1 MTNAASTSRT
11 GLEIL
16 QAMFSGALPRPPIS
30 ATLNFVVTDAKDDEV
45 VAEGFSDAS
54 MDGPFGFIHG
64 GFICTLLDTALTC
77 AVLST
82 LPAGFIC
89 TTDLHVRHIRAL
101 PADAERLRAVATIVH
116 RGRQVAT
123 SEGKLIDDCGRV
135 YATATMACFVFA
147 AKGACGRFWLKPRR
161 RLMKQSR
168 RRARRLS
175 NDPIHRRRHFAR
187 PQKSCARREGR
198 RRKA

>member
-1 MTNAASTSRT
+1 MNPPRT

-16 QAMFSGALPRPPIS
+16 QAMFEGALPRPPIS
-30 ATLNFVVTDAKDDEV
+30 AALNFTVKDAKDGEV
-45 VAEGFSDAS
+45 VAEGFADPS
-54 MDGPFGFIHG
+54 MVGPFGFIHG

-89 TTDLHVRHIRAL
+89 TTTDLHVRYIRAL
-101 PADAERLRAVATIVH
+101 PADAGRLRAIATIVH

-123 SEGKLIDDCGRV
+123 SEGKLVDDRDRV

-147 AKGACGRFWLKPRR
+147 
-161 RLMKQSR
+161 S
-168 RRARRLS
+168 
-175 NDPIHRRRHFAR
+175 
-187 PQKSCARREGR
+187 
-198 RRKA
+198 KAASG

>member
-1 MTNAASTSRT
+1 MNPPPT

-16 QAMFSGALPRPPIS
+16 QGMFSGARPPPPIS
-30 ATLNFVVTDAKDDEV
+30 TTLNFAVTDAKDGEV
-45 VAEGFSDAS
+45 VTEGFTDPS
-54 MDGPFGFIHG
+54 MVGPFGFIHG

-89 TTDLHVRHIRAL
+89 TTTDLHVRYVRAL
-101 PADAERLRAVATIVH
+101 PADAGRLRAMATIVH

-123 SEGKLIDDCGRV
+123 SEGKLIDDRDRV

-147 AKGACGRFWLKPRR
+147 AKGASG
-161 RLMKQSR
+161 QS
-168 RRARRLS
+168 AATGL
-175 NDPIHRRRHFAR
+175 
-187 PQKSCARREGR
+187 
-198 RRKA
+198 